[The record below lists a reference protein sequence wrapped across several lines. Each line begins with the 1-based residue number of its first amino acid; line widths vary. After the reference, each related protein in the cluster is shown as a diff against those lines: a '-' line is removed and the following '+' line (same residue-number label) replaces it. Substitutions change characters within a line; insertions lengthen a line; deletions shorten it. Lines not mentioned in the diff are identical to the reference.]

1 MYSHEDSSTRQYV
14 RKLLRSS
21 QFSFITKLVK
31 KFPKA
36 EMYLVGGALRD
47 IIIGRNTKDYDFV
60 VRNVS
65 LKDLE
70 KYLSR
75 LGSVNF
81 VGRTFGVLKFSP
93 AVKKGVKKVTS
104 EPFDIALPRKEYS
117 IGNSGHYR
125 DFKVTSDH
133 RLSIRHDLSR
143 RDFTIN
149 AIAYDLRK
157 YRIVDPWNGVEDIHA
172 KIIRTV
178 GAPAERFQEDY
189 SRMLRAIR
197 FSCQLGFTIEDRTV
211 RAIHAGIKHLNKS
224 MKATEAL
231 GSKSDANSIR
241 VVPFEIVAREIIR
254 AFSAHC
260 VKAFDLCDTFGVIT
274 QLIPELLTMKKCPQ
288 PNEWHSEGDVWT
300 HTRLALTYLLSKEFY
315 HEFHTKTLES
325 TLILAVLF
333 HDIGKPYAL
342 RTPEKHG
349 VDRVRFDGHDR
360 IGGEMT
366 KKILERL
373 RVSSVSGTHIHPD
386 EVAWLIHYHLLLLNS
401 DVSAM
406 KHNTIEKY
414 FFKNQSLGMML
425 RKLIFVDSLAS
436 VRADGGSTLGNYR
449 ALGERLKQFGSSQVK
464 RLPKP
469 LITGDDVMGILG
481 IKPGKDVGVY
491 LEQVREEQLS
501 KRINTK
507 KGAFLFLKKVAR
519 KK

>member
-189 SRMLRAIR
+189 
-197 FSCQLGFTIEDRTV
+197 
-211 RAIHAGIKHLNKS
+211 
-224 MKATEAL
+224 
-231 GSKSDANSIR
+231 
-241 VVPFEIVAREIIR
+241 
-254 AFSAHC
+254 
-260 VKAFDLCDTFGVIT
+260 
-274 QLIPELLTMKKCPQ
+274 
-288 PNEWHSEGDVWT
+288 
-300 HTRLALTYLLSKEFY
+300 
-315 HEFHTKTLES
+315 
-325 TLILAVLF
+325 
-333 HDIGKPYAL
+333 
-342 RTPEKHG
+342 
-349 VDRVRFDGHDR
+349 
-360 IGGEMT
+360 
-366 KKILERL
+366 
-373 RVSSVSGTHIHPD
+373 
-386 EVAWLIHYHLLLLNS
+386 
-401 DVSAM
+401 
-406 KHNTIEKY
+406 
-414 FFKNQSLGMML
+414 
-425 RKLIFVDSLAS
+425 
-436 VRADGGSTLGNYR
+436 
-449 ALGERLKQFGSSQVK
+449 
-464 RLPKP
+464 
-469 LITGDDVMGILG
+469 
-481 IKPGKDVGVY
+481 
-491 LEQVREEQLS
+491 
-501 KRINTK
+501 
-507 KGAFLFLKKVAR
+507 
-519 KK
+519 